1 MDLHAAINAKAFVAL
16 ATGAGAQ
23 VSSGSISAAITTTIT
38 TGTTTTGVRS
48 VVFA

>member
-1 MDLHAAINAKAFVAL
+1 MDLHAAINANAFVAL

-38 TGTTTTGVRS
+38 TGTTTGVRS